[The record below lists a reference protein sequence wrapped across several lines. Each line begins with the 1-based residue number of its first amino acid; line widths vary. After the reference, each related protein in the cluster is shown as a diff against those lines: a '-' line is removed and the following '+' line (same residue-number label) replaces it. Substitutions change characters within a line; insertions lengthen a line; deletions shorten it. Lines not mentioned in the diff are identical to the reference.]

1 MKVEQSWQG
10 LKIVPERQLQTVGRP
25 WLADSFELLL
35 AGVLGSEKY
44 ETEQKNE
51 GDTARVATIV
61 PVLIGPWNLPLPQ
74 EILPNEET
82 ILSDGDGFF
91 ERLQLQNEV
100 AGSAEDAGKER
111 VFRGLNQVKD
121 EALKLVGLEEELRQ
135 GLRAKGFTVTEEGN
149 MVPGKG
155 VAVALA
161 DAGEGSFHQGRD
173 GTIFIGKE
181 LPAELKVVPGSRGMR
196 QEISP
201 EGIRNESRIFERV
214 ELPVNE
220 LGGNAEN
227 AGKVRILQGINRAKD
242 EAINLVGI
250 DEGLRQ
256 GLRAKGFTVTEEGNM
271 VPGKG
276 VAVALADAGE
286 GSFHQG
292 RDGTIFTG
300 KELSAELKAVPDS
313 KGMQQEIS
321 LEGIRNG
328 SRVLERA
335 ELLVNEVAGSAED
348 AGKERVFRGLNQVK
362 DEALKLVGL
371 EEELSQGLR
380 AKGFTAREESI
391 TVPNKGV
398 AGALADVG
406 EGSFHQGRDGV
417 TFIEKE
423 LPAELKVVPGSKGMQ
438 PEISPE
444 EIRNESRAFERVE
457 PKKNE
462 VTVVAEN
469 GGKKNIPQAE
479 QGEVKAELNLS
490 SKGLQPEPSQAI
502 REKEAVKTFSKE
514 AKSGFLCEVNTATH
528 EKPKPAVEI
537 PTFDLSPK
545 VAKNALDNLLP
556 AENLKFNFPSFLAK
570 VENLVQK
577 AQKAGT
583 NLTASFKLYP
593 EELGEVRVTVKL
605 TGKNVEISL
614 KVFSNEAAWYLQN
627 AGKELAVTLQKHHL
641 ELSGFNVGLEQNSNF
656 FNQNT
661 FSFTKNN
668 ARLQKVKNYQNGPV
682 AEPVLEKNPLAEKV
696 TGLNCLV

>member
-10 LKIVPERQLQTVGRP
+10 LKITPEGQLQTVGRP

-35 AGVLGSEKY
+35 AGILSSEKY

-51 GDTARVATIV
+51 GDTAGVATIV
-61 PVLIGPWNLPLPQ
+61 PELIGPWNLPLPQ
-74 EILPNEET
+74 EILPKEET
-82 ILSDGDGFF
+82 VISDGDGFF

-121 EALKLVGLEEELRQ
+121 EALKLVGLEEELSREL
-135 GLRAKGFTVTEEGN
+135 GAKGFTVKEEGN
-149 MVPGKG
+149 MVPGKE
-155 VAVALA
+155 VAVTLA

-173 GTIFIGKE
+173 GTIFIGKELPAELKAVPDSKGMQPEISPEGIRNGSKVFERVELLENDVAVVAENTGRVRVFQGINRAKDEAINLVGVDEGLRQELRVEGFTVTEEGITVPGKEVAVALADAGEGSFHHGRDGTIFTEKE

-201 EGIRNESRIFERV
+201 EGIRNESRVFERV
-214 ELPVNE
+214 EL
-220 LGGNAEN
+220 
-227 AGKVRILQGINRAKD
+227 
-242 EAINLVGI
+242 
-250 DEGLRQ
+250 
-256 GLRAKGFTVTEEGNM
+256 
-271 VPGKG
+271 
-276 VAVALADAGE
+276 
-286 GSFHQG
+286 
-292 RDGTIFTG
+292 
-300 KELSAELKAVPDS
+300 
-313 KGMQQEIS
+313 
-321 LEGIRNG
+321 
-328 SRVLERA
+328 
-335 ELLVNEVAGSAED
+335 
-348 AGKERVFRGLNQVK
+348 
-362 DEALKLVGL
+362 
-371 EEELSQGLR
+371 
-380 AKGFTAREESI
+380 
-391 TVPNKGV
+391 
-398 AGALADVG
+398 
-406 EGSFHQGRDGV
+406 
-417 TFIEKE
+417 
-423 LPAELKVVPGSKGMQ
+423 
-438 PEISPE
+438 
-444 EIRNESRAFERVE
+444 
-457 PKKNE
+457 KKNE

-479 QGEVKAELNLS
+479 QGEVKAELKLS
-490 SKGLQPEPSQAI
+490 SKGLLLEPSQAI
-502 REKEAVKTFSKE
+502 REKEAVKTFSK
-514 AKSGFLCEVNTATH
+514 AATNHEV
-528 EKPKPAVEI
+528 KPKPAVEI

-656 FNQNT
+656 FNQST